1 MLVVVMF
8 AFMTSMFLCDIYR
21 KFMTLIAVQVEAY
34 VKEHLK
40 PLYKSGVIKSDQ
52 FRFAVAK
59 TASKVMQ
66 HHGHAT
72 SADFLIVEG
81 SKVKKLA
88 DQYLQT
94 FVHKK

>member
-1 MLVVVMF
+1 M
-8 AFMTSMFLCDIYR
+8 
-21 KFMTLIAVQVEAY
+21 QVEAY

-52 FRFAVAK
+52 FRYAVSK

-66 HHGHAT
+66 HHGDAI

-88 DQYLQT
+88 DQYLQSYI
-94 FVHKK
+94 HKK